1 MANISWT
8 SSSISNYFNTSL
20 GTSANSAFSGIYNSL
35 SDAALIKCGAYGKL
49 MTSYYANVKNA
60 SDTSSETS
68 TDSTSTSES
77 KSDAKIKNT
86 VLDELLSN
94 ETKTSKVSNNVLDEL
109 LTSSKTDST
118 ACTYDSTGTKTQTTT
133 STIDQSI

>member
-49 MTSYYANVKNA
+49 MTSYYANVKFIIP
-60 SDTSSETS
+60 SHFVLLY
-68 TDSTSTSES
+68 
-77 KSDAKIKNT
+77 AKF
-86 VLDELLSN
+86 
-94 ETKTSKVSNNVLDEL
+94 
-109 LTSSKTDST
+109 
-118 ACTYDSTGTKTQTTT
+118 YDL
-133 STIDQSI
+133 